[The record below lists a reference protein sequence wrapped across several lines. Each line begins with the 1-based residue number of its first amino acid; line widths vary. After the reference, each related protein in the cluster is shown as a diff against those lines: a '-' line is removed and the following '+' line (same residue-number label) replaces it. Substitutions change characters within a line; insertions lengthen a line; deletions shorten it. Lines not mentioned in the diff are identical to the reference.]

1 MYLPTYSI
9 ENLSTFSSRIASVI
23 TYLCKQSPN
32 NSFVVLLPNWFL
44 IALSANI
51 KGTILDAES
60 NEPLIGANVYI
71 EGTSKGSA
79 TDGEGSYY
87 IADVRH
93 CSTCEY
99 KLKVMY
105 IGYEEFEETITVY
118 KDEDITKDLK
128 INPASVEVE
137 TTKITAKKK

>member
-1 MYLPTYSI
+1 MINYVKIYLLLLFFF
-9 ENLSTFSSRIASVI
+9 NIA
-23 TYLCKQSPN
+23 
-32 NSFVVLLPNWFL
+32 F
-44 IALSANI
+44 SANI
-51 KGTILDAES
+51 KGTILDSES

-79 TDGEGSYY
+79 TDAEGSYF

-105 IGYEEFEETITVY
+105 IGYEEYEETITVY
-118 KDEDITKDLK
+118 NEEDITKDLK
-128 INPASVEVE
+128 INPASVQVE
-137 TTKITAKKK
+137 TTKITAKKRQDKVIEAPAAIELVSASDIKKE